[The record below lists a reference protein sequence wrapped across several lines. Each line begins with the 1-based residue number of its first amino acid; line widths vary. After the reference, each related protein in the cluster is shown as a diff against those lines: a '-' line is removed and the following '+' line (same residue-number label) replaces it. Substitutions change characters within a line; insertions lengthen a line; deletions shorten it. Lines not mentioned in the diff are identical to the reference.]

1 MKNKL
6 QNVFGVTENGANNV
20 IKACFTAILVFIAE
34 MAPIGLL
41 VYYVQNVIEGRLLFY
56 VH

>member
-34 MAPIGLL
+34 MAPIGLTDWL
-41 VYYVQNVIEGRLLFY
+41 TSILRAKCD
-56 VH
+56 